1 MLNEKPTKKGTKN
14 KITPRIKIKIRT
26 NNIKN
31 VPNIYKATE
40 PNSNYSSNST
50 SRKIKEIYIHNK
62 SESISGLNN
71 GEICKTN
78 TLTNEDKDLETLLSE
93 LKTTFI
99 QKSKISTKENNNED
113 DIINKNNNN
122 FYLFKNDDFNFQK
135 RKDSNIIDI
144 TNLHLDL
151 DEPGYEINQRVHAKK
166 AKTHYK
172 IKSNGNKIN
181 NIKKINKNILNYNNL
196 KSINTP
202 EKKIKNHIITENL
215 KRNKINLTNN
225 KMKTFTS
232 FTNKKK
238 GILYKYKTSRT
249 KINSISILDKN
260 IFTPK
265 KKKKKLT
272 KKISNINCSRKLT
285 KLINNTPKNYKTSF
299 ANNIKFENKCI
310 ICSPISVKLNESNNH
325 DINSRGN
332 KTETKKIN
340 YNNSNKDFGEL
351 YIKKK
356 YKRIKNGQNKI
367 KLFKKN
373 NSNVNPFENNSS
385 VLKTTPNIKKIHS
398 YVESFIQKSDN
409 NRKTLDNY
417 LSYRKPKL
425 FNQMSLKSRK
435 KVNFP
440 NRNHSHL
447 KKLESLNIII

>member
-1 MLNEKPTKKGTKN
+1 MLNEKATKKGTKN
-14 KITPRIKIKIRT
+14 KITPRIKIKIST
-26 NNIKN
+26 NQIKN
-31 VPNIYKATE
+31 APNIYKATE
-40 PNSNYSSNST
+40 PNLNYNT
-50 SRKIKEIYIHNK
+50 PKKLKEIYMSNK
-62 SESISGLNN
+62 SGNISGLKN
-71 GEICKTN
+71 GEICKIN

-99 QKSKISTKENNNED
+99 QKSKISAKENNNED
-113 DIINKNNNN
+113 DIFNKNNNN

-135 RKDSNIIDI
+135 RIDSDIIDF

-172 IKSNGNKIN
+172 IKTDGNKIN

-196 KSINTP
+196 KSINSP
-202 EKKIKNHIITENL
+202 DKNIKNHNITENI
-215 KRNKINLTNN
+215 KRNKYNFKNN
-225 KMKTFTS
+225 KMKTVTS

-238 GILYKYKTSRT
+238 GILYKFKTSRN

-265 KKKKKLT
+265 KNKKKLT
-272 KKISNINCSRKLT
+272 KKINKINCDKKLT

-299 ANNIKFENKCI
+299 FNNINCENKRI
-310 ICSPISVKLNESNNH
+310 IYSPISAKLNESNSH
-325 DINSRGN
+325 EINSKSN

-340 YNNSNKDFGEL
+340 YNNSNKDIGEL

-356 YKRIKNGQNKI
+356 YKRIKNEQNKL

-385 VLKTTPNIKKIHS
+385 AFKRTPNIKKIHS
-398 YVESFIQKSDN
+398 YVTSFYEKSDN
-409 NRKTLDNY
+409 KKKSIDNHH
-417 LSYRKPKL
+417 SYRNPKI
-425 FNQMSLKSRK
+425 FNQMCLKSRK
-435 KVNFP
+435 IIIIP
-440 NRNHSHL
+440 NRHNSHL
-447 KKLESLNIII
+447 KKIESINIIF